1 MNGIKQIKKIGVLTS
16 GGDSPGMNA
25 TIRAIVRSATEYGM
39 NVVGIR
45 RGYNGLLN
53 NDIIELSS
61 RSVAEIMQRGGTFL
75 YTARCM
81 EFLEEKTRVQA
92 VKNAHSYGIDGLIVI
107 GGDGSFRG
115 AEKLNQLGIPTIG
128 IPGTIDND
136 IAATEYSIGFDTAC
150 NIGMEAVDR
159 LRDTT
164 QSHEKCSLIE
174 VMGRK
179 AGYLALQVG
188 IAAGATAV
196 LIPEK
201 SYDITA
207 DVCDKIIKGQKRGK
221 THHIIIVAEGCKDK
235 VQAIADRIEL
245 ETKISTRVTVLG
257 HIQRGG
263 SPTVLDRVIATRM
276 GYHAIELLAKGIGG
290 RLVGFKKNEII
301 DIDIEDGLNKQKCI
315 DENLYEIC
323 NVVAR

>member
-1 MNGIKQIKKIGVLTS
+1 MNGLKRIKKIGVLTS

-25 TIRAIVRSATEYGM
+25 TIRAVVRTADNFGI

-53 NDIIELSS
+53 GDIIELNS
-61 RSVAEIMQRGGTFL
+61 RSVADIMHRGGTFL

-81 EFLEEKTRVQA
+81 EFLEEKNRLQA
-92 VKNAHSYGIDGLIVI
+92 VKNAQKYGIEGLVII

-115 AEKLNQLGIPTIG
+115 AEKLNELGIPTVG

-136 IAATEYSIGFDTAC
+136 IAATDYSIGFDTAC
-150 NIGMEAVDR
+150 NIGLEAVDR

-174 VMGRK
+174 VMGRN

-201 SYDITA
+201 NYNITR
-207 DVCDKIIKGQKRGK
+207 DVCYKISEGQKRGK
-221 THHIIIVAEGCKDK
+221 THHIIIVSEGCKDNI
-235 VQAIADRIEL
+235 QAIADQIEL

-263 SPTVLDRVIATRM
+263 PPTVLDRVMATRM
-276 GYHAIELLAKGIGG
+276 GYHAIELLSKDIGG
-290 RLVGFKKNEII
+290 RLVGLQKNEII
-301 DIDIEDGLNKQKCI
+301 DIDINEGLEKQKFI

>member
-1 MNGIKQIKKIGVLTS
+1 MNELKRIKKIGVLTS

-25 TIRAIVRSATEYGM
+25 AIRAVVRTAVDFGIS
-39 NVVGIR
+39 VVGIR

-53 NDIIELSS
+53 GDIIDLNS
-61 RSVAEIMQRGGTFL
+61 RAVADIMHRGGTFL
-75 YTARCM
+75 YTARCVG
-81 EFLEEKTRVQA
+81 FLEEKNRQQA
-92 VKNAHSYGIDGLIVI
+92 MNNAKAHGIEGLVVI

-115 AEKLNQLGIPTIG
+115 AEKLYNLGMPTVG

-136 IAATEYSIGFDTAC
+136 IAATDYSIGFDTAC
-150 NIGMEAVDR
+150 NIGLEAVDR

-174 VMGRK
+174 VMGRN

-188 IAAGATAV
+188 VAAGATAV

-201 SYDITA
+201 TYDITK
-207 DVCDKIIKGQKRGK
+207 DVYDKIVKGQKHGK
-221 THHIIIVAEGCKDK
+221 THHIIIVSEGCKDK
-235 VQAIADRIEL
+235 IQAIADQIEL

-263 SPTVLDRVIATRM
+263 SPTVLDRVMATRM
-276 GYHAIELLAKGIGG
+276 GYHAIEILAKGLGG
-290 RLVGFKKNEII
+290 RLVGVQRNEIV
-301 DIDIEDGLNKQKCI
+301 DVTIEEALKQHRSI